1 MTWITTHTGLH
12 FDYSK
17 PNPDA
22 IYIRDIAIAL
32 SRECRFTGQSQKFYS
47 VAQHSVE
54 CSYIVPE
61 QFKFEALLH
70 DAVEAYCKDIPSP
83 LKKLLPD
90 YKKIENNIDSV
101 IRKKFNLPLTISVE
115 VRRADLI
122 MLATE
127 HRDVANDGK
136 FWPMLDG
143 IPLLKRK
150 IECMSSEEAYS
161 RFLER
166 FFELENL
173 RLKNEKTTK
182 KI

>member
-12 FDYSK
+12 FDYIK

-61 QFKFEALLH
+61 PFKFEALLH

-83 LKKLLPD
+83 LKKLLQD
-90 YKKIENNIDSV
+90 YQKIENNIDSV
-101 IRKKFNLPLTISVE
+101 IRKKFNLPLTISAE
-115 VRRADLI
+115 VKRADLI

-127 HRDVANDGK
+127 HRDIANDGK
-136 FWPMLDG
+136 EWPMLKD
-143 IPLLKRK
+143 IPLLERK
-150 IECMSSEEAYS
+150 IEPIPSNVAYN
-161 RFLER
+161 RFIRR
-166 FFELENL
+166 FYELSKWE
-173 RLKNEKTTK
+173 
-182 KI
+182 I

>member
-12 FDYSK
+12 FDYIK

-61 QFKFEALLH
+61 PFKFEALLH

-90 YKKIENNIDSV
+90 YQKIENNIDSV
-101 IRKKFNLPLTISVE
+101 IRKKFNLPLTISAE
-115 VRRADLI
+115 VKRADLI

-127 HRDVANDGK
+127 HRDIANDGK
-136 FWPMLDG
+136 EWPMLKN
-143 IPLLKRK
+143 IPLLERK
-150 IECMSSEEAYS
+150 IDPIPSDVAYNHFIR
-161 RFLER
+161 RFY
-166 FFELENL
+166 ELSKWE
-173 RLKNEKTTK
+173 
-182 KI
+182 I

>member
-17 PNPDA
+17 PNQDA

-32 SRECRFTGQSQKFYS
+32 SRECRFAGQSHRFYS
-47 VAQHSVE
+47 VAQHSIE
-54 CSYIVPE
+54 CSYIVPDA
-61 QFKFEALLH
+61 FKLEALLH

-90 YKKIENNIDSV
+90 YKKIENNIDLV
-101 IRKKFNLPLTISVE
+101 IRKKFNLPLTISAE
-115 VRRADLI
+115 VKRADLI

-127 HRDVANDGK
+127 HRDIANDGK

-143 IPLLKRK
+143 VPVMERK
-150 IECMSSEEAYS
+150 INCTSPEESYS

-166 FFELENL
+166 FFELQN
-173 RLKNEKTTK
+173 
-182 KI
+182 

>member
-1 MTWITTHTGLH
+1 MTWITTHSGLH

-54 CSYIVPE
+54 CSYIVPDA
-61 QFKFEALLH
+61 FKLEALLH

-90 YKKIENNIDSV
+90 YQKIENNIDLV
-101 IRKKFNLPLTISVE
+101 IRKKFNLPLTISAE
-115 VRRADLI
+115 VKRADLI

-127 HRDVANDGK
+127 HRDIANDGK
-136 FWPMLDG
+136 EWPMLDG
-143 IPLLKRK
+143 IPLLERK
-150 IECMSSEEAYS
+150 IKCMSSEESYDK
-161 RFLER
+161 FLEL
-166 FFELENL
+166 FFELI
-173 RLKNEKTTK
+173 RSRFK
-182 KI
+182 K

>member
-12 FDYSK
+12 FDYIK

-61 QFKFEALLH
+61 PFKFEALLH

-90 YKKIENNIDSV
+90 YQKIENNIDSV
-101 IRKKFNLPLTISVE
+101 IRKKFNLPLTISAE
-115 VRRADLI
+115 VKRADLI

-127 HRDVANDGK
+127 HRNIANDGK
-136 FWPMLDG
+136 EWPMLKD
-143 IPLLKRK
+143 IPLLERK
-150 IECMSSEEAYS
+150 IDPIPSDVAYN
-161 RFLER
+161 RFIRR
-166 FFELENL
+166 FYELSKWE
-173 RLKNEKTTK
+173 
-182 KI
+182 I

>member
-17 PNPDA
+17 PNPNA

-54 CSYIVPE
+54 CSYIVPDA
-61 QFKFEALLH
+61 FKLEALLH

-90 YKKIENNIDSV
+90 YQKIENNIDLV
-101 IRKKFNLPLTISVE
+101 IRKKFNLPLTISAE
-115 VRRADLI
+115 VKRADLI
-122 MLATE
+122 MLAIE
-127 HRDVANDGK
+127 HRDIANDGK
-136 FWPMLDG
+136 EWPMLDG
-143 IPLLKRK
+143 IPLLERK
-150 IECMSSEEAYS
+150 IKCMSSEESYDK
-161 RFLER
+161 FLEL
-166 FFELENL
+166 FFELI
-173 RLKNEKTTK
+173 RSRFK
-182 KI
+182 K

>member
-12 FDYSK
+12 FDYIK

-61 QFKFEALLH
+61 PFKFEALLH

-90 YKKIENNIDSV
+90 YQKIENNIDSV
-101 IRKKFNLPLTISVE
+101 IRKKFNLPLTISAE
-115 VRRADLI
+115 VKRADLI

-127 HRDVANDGK
+127 HRDIANDGK
-136 FWPMLDG
+136 EWTMLKD
-143 IPLLKRK
+143 IPLLERK
-150 IECMSSEEAYS
+150 IDPIPSDVAYN
-161 RFLER
+161 RFIRR
-166 FFELENL
+166 FYELSKWE
-173 RLKNEKTTK
+173 
-182 KI
+182 I

>member
-1 MTWITTHTGLH
+1 MTWITTHSGLH

-32 SRECRFTGQSQKFYS
+32 SREYRFTGQSQKFYS

-54 CSYIVPE
+54 CSHIVPDA
-61 QFKFEALLH
+61 FKFEALLH

-83 LKKLLPD
+83 LKKLLTD
-90 YKKIENNIDSV
+90 YKKIENNIDLV
-101 IRKKFNLPLTISVE
+101 IRKKFNLPLTISAE
-115 VRRADLI
+115 VKLADLI

-127 HRDVANDGK
+127 HRDIANDGK
-136 FWPMLDG
+136 LWPMLDG
-143 IPLLKRK
+143 VPVMERK
-150 IECMSSEEAYS
+150 INCMSPEESYS

-166 FFELENL
+166 FFELQEL
-173 RLKNEKTTK
+173 RLKNEKATK